1 MLVEDEELIRTLI
14 KRTLEGLGYT
24 VLPARHGGEALLT
37 AGRHDGPIDLMITD
51 VVMPQMSGHEL
62 AERLAPLRPD
72 MSVLY
77 MSGYREQITADRDL
91 VNLERQL
98 LQKPFLPRDVAK
110 KIRGLLDEPVSTR

>member
-1 MLVEDEELIRTLI
+1 
-14 KRTLEGLGYT
+14 
-24 VLPARHGGEALLT
+24 
-37 AGRHDGPIDLMITD
+37 MITD

-77 MSGYREQITADRDL
+77 ISGYNNTMMHDQGL
-91 VNLERQL
+91 VNLERQF